1 MGTTNHGTQQ
11 QTFEYFENATAEEFN
26 KRNLD
31 IRPRGIYS
39 GGYLTRVS
47 DVEVS
52 LSPLSAEIGDGD
64 KQISVQTTTVATL
77 NVSTLDSGSISS
89 STPYL
94 VLRWGF
100 LAQKDNYVE
109 IHAIASVAAA
119 QDNDII
125 IGKCNFSGATLTGFD
140 YTDRT
145 FLNVQDLFLKVETSS
160 GLYVQLRAGRI
171 QNGNQSIF
179 IPEQTVGPFVVPAAP
194 NSRIDLVSIATNGT
208 PTISQGNVAVSP
220 VAPSYGGKLVVAEVT
235 VVNGVTSIAADKI
248 KDVRSFITEPAVPDN
263 STIEINDA
271 GKLALKNIASLIS
284 GNGYLRLPD
293 GDLIMQWGSV
303 SVGVNTTVDV
313 NLPLEYPNNHL
324 WAIAKPGYSA
334 AHTAVNENASTGAVP
349 LSKTQIRLRNGSGVG
364 GARTMYWFSLG
375 N

>member
-119 QDNDII
+119 QDNDI
-125 IGKCNFSGATLTGFD
+125 
-140 YTDRT
+140 
-145 FLNVQDLFLKVETSS
+145 
-160 GLYVQLRAGRI
+160 
-171 QNGNQSIF
+171 
-179 IPEQTVGPFVVPAAP
+179 
-194 NSRIDLVSIATNGT
+194 
-208 PTISQGNVAVSP
+208 
-220 VAPSYGGKLVVAEVT
+220 
-235 VVNGVTSIAADKI
+235 
-248 KDVRSFITEPAVPDN
+248 
-263 STIEINDA
+263 
-271 GKLALKNIASLIS
+271 
-284 GNGYLRLPD
+284 
-293 GDLIMQWGSV
+293 
-303 SVGVNTTVDV
+303 
-313 NLPLEYPNNHL
+313 
-324 WAIAKPGYSA
+324 
-334 AHTAVNENASTGAVP
+334 
-349 LSKTQIRLRNGSGVG
+349 
-364 GARTMYWFSLG
+364 
-375 N
+375 